1 MFKSRPDQLF
11 NTYIPSTYFLF
22 ISFYP
27 LPKEDKDLYVDKDAT
42 TKVFHTLTI
51 RGVPIVSGLSS
62 DTATPTVNSYWH
74 EAVVYGALERAWLK
88 ESKLQNAEKST
99 LYRGKFMEQ
108 ANQARYMEGMTSG
121 ALSEGR
127 NQSGFRV
134 NRSL

>member
-1 MFKSRPDQLF
+1 M
-11 NTYIPSTYFLF
+11 
-22 ISFYP
+22 
-27 LPKEDKDLYVDKDAT
+27 
-42 TKVFHTLTI
+42 
-51 RGVPIVSGLSS
+51 PIVAGLSS
-62 DTATPTVNSYWH
+62 DTSTPTVNSYWH
-74 EAVVYGALERAWLK
+74 EAIVYGALERAWLK

-99 LYRGKFMEQ
+99 LYRSKFMEQ